1 MTNKA
6 IQNSYQN
13 YKKAFKKAMNQR
25 MIRPGIELMTY
36 SEYAVQYNLVDALV
50 QEYHRKGVDISHSR
64 LITDETYVTSDSVI
78 NGVIELLTEHGV
90 EVDRKDVIRDAEPY
104 FGLLKT
110 FYPDKESFD
119 LALSEASGW

>member
-1 MTNKA
+1 
-6 IQNSYQN
+6 
-13 YKKAFKKAMNQR
+13 
-25 MIRPGIELMTY
+25 MTY

-64 LITDETYVTSDSVI
+64 LIVDETYVTSDRVI
-78 NGVIELLTEHGV
+78 NGVIDLLTEHGV
-90 EVDRKDVIRDAEPY
+90 EVDRKDIMRDVGPY
-104 FGLLKT
+104 LDLLRT